1 MSLPSHLY
9 YAVPIPPF
17 FPLCSHSSPIV
28 TQYPQFLV
36 SPLSISS
43 AQLSRYTC
51 IFLFIFFLTWRGA
64 NCGYSFALC
73 FFSPTY
79 HYVLEFIPYQFT
91 DIFLILFFTPAYS
104 TPLCRCLIYLFNHSP
119 MYQHLGG
126 VQYFVITNNLIHM
139 YSCIWGFFFPEGI
152 LLGQKQTCIYNLV
165 HTAKL
170 PSRRVV
176 PVCSPTNNVWE
187 CLFPHSHVYVICCHT
202 FKVLPIW

>member
-17 FPLCSHSSPIV
+17 FPLCSHSSPVV

-43 AQLSRYTC
+43 AQLNRYTC
-51 IFLFIFFLTWRGA
+51 IFLFVFFLTWRGA

-126 VQYFVITNNLIHM
+126 FQYFVITNNLIHM
-139 YSCIWGFFFPEGI
+139 YSCIWGFFFSQKGYCWVKSKLAYIIWYI
-152 LLGQKQTCIYNLV
+152 LLNFPPEELYQFAVPLIMYESACFL
-165 HTAKL
+165 TAM
-170 PSRRVV
+170 SM
-176 PVCSPTNNVWE
+176 
-187 CLFPHSHVYVICCHT
+187 
-202 FKVLPIW
+202 